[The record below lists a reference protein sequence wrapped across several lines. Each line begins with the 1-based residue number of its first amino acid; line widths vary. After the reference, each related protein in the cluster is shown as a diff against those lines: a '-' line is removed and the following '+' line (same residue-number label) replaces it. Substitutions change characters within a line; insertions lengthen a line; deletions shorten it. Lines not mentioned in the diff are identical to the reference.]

1 MKKFISQTLSIILH
15 PVFIPLWFA
24 IILINSGYFL
34 NSFLNI
40 NFYQSYIWLL
50 SIILII
56 LPIIIVIFSRQ
67 LGLIES
73 FDSSIPIDRIKIL
86 LIILLASFFLY
97 FFFKKLNVPLF
108 YLLPIRISIILTILL
123 AIFSTFMN
131 VSIHSAGWMSLF
143 SSLYVLQYRLM
154 EINIVWII
162 VIIPILWGLACYAR
176 HLAGKHN
183 TLQLIA
189 GGIIGALTGLSIF
202 FMR

>member
-50 SIILII
+50 SIIMII

-86 LIILLASFFLY
+86 LIILLVAFPILFQK
-97 FFFKKLNVPLF
+97 FNVPLF

-154 EINIVWII
+154 EINVVWII
-162 VIIPILWGLACYAR
+162 VIIPILWGYCYVTSGR
-176 HLAGKHN
+176 
-183 TLQLIA
+183 
-189 GGIIGALTGLSIF
+189 
-202 FMR
+202 

>member
-1 MKKFISQTLSIILH
+1 MKKFISQTLSFILH
-15 PVFIPLWFA
+15 PIFIPLWFA
-24 IILINSGYFL
+24 IVLINSGYFL

-40 NFYQSYIWLL
+40 NFYKSYIWLL
-50 SIILII
+50 STIMII
-56 LPIIIVIFSRQ
+56 LPIIIVIFSQQ

-86 LIILLASFFLY
+86 LVISLTSFFVY
-97 FFFKKLNVPLF
+97 FFFKKLNIPLF
-108 YLLPIRISIILTILL
+108 YLLPVKISIILSILL
-123 AIFSTFMN
+123 AIFSSFMN

-143 SSLYVLQYRLM
+143 SSLYVLQCRLI

-183 TLQLIA
+183 SLQLIA
-189 GGIIGALTGLSIF
+189 GGILGALTGLTIL
-202 FMR
+202 FM

>member
-1 MKKFISQTLSIILH
+1 MKKIISQTLSIILH

-50 SIILII
+50 SIIMII

-73 FDSSIPIDRIKIL
+73 IDSSIPIDRIKIL
-86 LIILLASFFLY
+86 LIILSASFFLY
-97 FFFKKLNVPLF
+97 FFFKNFIVPLF

-123 AIFSTFMN
+123 AIF
-131 VSIHSAGWMSLF
+131 
-143 SSLYVLQYRLM
+143 
-154 EINIVWII
+154 
-162 VIIPILWGLACYAR
+162 
-176 HLAGKHN
+176 
-183 TLQLIA
+183 
-189 GGIIGALTGLSIF
+189 
-202 FMR
+202 